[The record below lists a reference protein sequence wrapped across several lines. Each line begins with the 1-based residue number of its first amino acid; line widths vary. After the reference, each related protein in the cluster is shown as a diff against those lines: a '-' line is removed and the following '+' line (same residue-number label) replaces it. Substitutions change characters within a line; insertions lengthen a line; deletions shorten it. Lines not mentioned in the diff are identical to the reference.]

1 MLAAFLL
8 VLTLN
13 RQTILLSFAG
23 AFIAAT
29 YPLAKRFTNLPQVYL
44 GVAFSWGIPMAFS
57 AQHAD
62 LMPLAWWL
70 LATNLLW
77 TVAYDTMYA
86 MADRPDDVKAGIKS
100 TAILFGR
107 FDLLINATLQV
118 MALLSLAL
126 IGRHLALG
134 GVFYLGLLGA
144 ACTGVYRL
152 YLCKDRDRQRCFQ
165 AFLNNIWFG
174 GFCVCRAR
182 ASVRAQ
188 ITPKPINMKTNW
200 DKELH
205 WTTLVS
211 EKLVL
216 AIIGALTMV
225 AVAMEIYELYLARRI
240 ELADLF
246 LLFIYAEIIGMVGA
260 FYSSS
265 RIPVTLPIIIAI
277 TALCRLVVLRS
288 KDNEPW
294 VLMAEAAAILVLA
307 GRSVDHESQR
317 LTESREE
324 KSIRRGIGVN
334 TLRRRLSSSHPSE
347 CALKQGRDRS
357 LV

>member
-1 MLAAFLL
+1 MPEKLRLYWRLARLDKPVGWLLLLWPTLWAVWIAADGHPPAHIGVVFVLGENAMRAAGCVIKDYLDRDFDPQVARTRDRPLASGAATPKEALGVFAVLMLAAFLL

-23 AFIAAT
+23 AFIAMT

-57 AQHAD
+57 AQNAD
-62 LMPLAWWL
+62 LMPIAWWL

-107 FDLLINATLQV
+107 FELLINATLQV

-144 ACTGVYRL
+144 ACTGVYQL
-152 YLCKDRDRQRCFQ
+152 YLCKDRDRQRCFK

-174 GFCVCRAR
+174 GFVFAG
-182 ASVRAQ
+182 
-188 ITPKPINMKTNW
+188 
-200 DKELH
+200 
-205 WTTLVS
+205 
-211 EKLVL
+211 LVL
-216 AIIGALTMV
+216 A
-225 AVAMEIYELYLARRI
+225 Y
-240 ELADLF
+240 
-246 LLFIYAEIIGMVGA
+246 
-260 FYSSS
+260 
-265 RIPVTLPIIIAI
+265 
-277 TALCRLVVLRS
+277 
-288 KDNEPW
+288 
-294 VLMAEAAAILVLA
+294 
-307 GRSVDHESQR
+307 
-317 LTESREE
+317 
-324 KSIRRGIGVN
+324 
-334 TLRRRLSSSHPSE
+334 
-347 CALKQGRDRS
+347 ALK
-357 LV
+357 